1 MILCFVQELNG
12 RYQALLQMYGEK
24 EEQVTELSMDLM
36 DVKQM
41 YKQQVCTYGVIR
53 QAIRKASTYVRIIRQ
68 YIFGYILSYTLGYA
82 LGYMLDYT
90 LGYVLG
96 NA

>member
-53 QAIRKASTYVRIIRQ
+53 
-68 YIFGYILSYTLGYA
+68 
-82 LGYMLDYT
+82 
-90 LGYVLG
+90 
-96 NA
+96 